1 MTSLALYEDLLGP
14 GETRSLPP
22 GIRVLYV
29 ASGEAS
35 SLRPNEAWSG
45 TDEIELRAGGEG
57 ATVLRW
63 ELTDWEPGD
72 AKLAAHVDLDPWAE
86 HVMRCERIVAGAGET
101 VALGPRQGISC
112 LLRGELRIGGE
123 AAGHFEAWAEPSGAA
138 QAEADGTAFV
148 RVSLAVAGDVLPAG
162 DVLAQERVR
171 L

>member
-1 MTSLALYEDLLGP
+1 MTSLALYEDLLAP

-45 TDEIELRAGGEG
+45 TEKVELRAGGEG

-101 VALGPRQGISC
+101 VALGPRQGIAC
-112 LLRGELRIGGE
+112 LLRGELRIEGE
-123 AAGHFEAWAEPSGAA
+123 AAGPFGAWAEPAG
-138 QAEADGTAFV
+138 QGEAETDGTALV
-148 RVSLAVAGDVLPAG
+148 RVSLAAADDVAAG
-162 DVLAQERVR
+162 GEVLAQERVR